1 MSARQAG
8 QAGLTIWLTGLP
20 ASGKTT
26 LAGVLAARLAERGH
40 SVEVLDADALRQI
53 LTPRPRYDEE
63 ERKWFYGVLV
73 YLADLLSRHGV
84 TVLLAATAHRRAYR
98 ELARGT
104 LPRFAEVYVSCPIG
118 ECRRRD
124 RKELYQRAR
133 LGLIQ
138 TLPGE
143 QEPYEAPEAPSA
155 VANTELLDPEE
166 AADSVIHQLEQAG
179 ALEQVAPLARARE
192 S

>member
-1 MSARQAG
+1 MSGR

-26 LAGVLAARLAERGH
+26 LAGVLAARLAER
-40 SVEVLDADALRQI
+40 SRAVEVLDADALRQI

-63 ERKWFYGVLV
+63 ERKWFYGILV
-73 YLADLLSRHGV
+73 YLAGLLSGHGV
-84 TVLLAATAHRRAYR
+84 TVLIAATAHRRAYR
-98 ELARGT
+98 ELARHT
-104 LPRFAEVYVSCPIG
+104 LPRFAEVYVSCPI
-118 ECRRRD
+118 EDCRRRD
-124 RKELYQRAR
+124 RKGLYERAR

-143 QEPYEAPEAPSA
+143 QEPYEPPEAPSA
-155 VANTELLDPEE
+155 VANTGLLDPEE
-166 AADSVIHQLEQAG
+166 AADSVIHQLDQAG
-179 ALEQVAPLARARE
+179 SLQQLAPLARAGK

>member
-1 MSARQAG
+1 MSGR

-26 LAGVLAARLAERGH
+26 LAGVLAARLAERGRT
-40 SVEVLDADALRQI
+40 VEVLDADALRQI

-63 ERKWFYGVLV
+63 ERKWFYGILV
-73 YLADLLSRHGV
+73 YLAGLLSRHRV
-84 TVLLAATAHRRAYR
+84 TVLIAATAHRRAYR
-98 ELARGT
+98 ELARHS
-104 LPRFAEVYVSCPIG
+104 LPRFAEVYVSCPIE

-124 RKELYQRAR
+124 RKGLYESAR

-143 QEPYEAPEAPSA
+143 QEPYEPPEAPSA
-155 VANTELLDPEE
+155 IADTGRLDPEE
-166 AADSVIHQLEQAG
+166 AADSVIHQLEQVEAVERFPAATLAG
-179 ALEQVAPLARARE
+179 E